1 MKVYRVALEGA
12 APEPWPHCLRGDIAE
27 GFSLVVYEG
36 GSVEEL
42 AACVESREVV
52 ALYALHEGLHIPYIL
67 PAPDFVNEGFREL
80 YPDGVPALTS
90 LVAASDGPPSED
102 PVGDIAV
109 PRSWPHCLR
118 GEIAE
123 GFSLLVYQGGSV
135 EDLVACAQ
143 SRNVTALYALHEGA
157 YLSYILGAPELVNSA
172 FAELFAGGVPAVTP
186 LVGKSSG
193 PPGAGSA
200 RSDEQN

>member
-1 MKVYRVALEGA
+1 MNSAF
-12 APEPWPHCLRGDIAE
+12 AE
-27 GFSLVVYEG
+27 LFAG
-36 GSVEEL
+36 
-42 AACVESREVV
+42 
-52 ALYALHEGLHIPYIL
+52 
-67 PAPDFVNEGFREL
+67 
-80 YPDGVPALTS
+80 GVPTVTP
-90 LVAASDGPPSED
+90 LVAGSDGPASED
-102 PVGDIAV
+102 PVPDDAV
-109 PRSWPHCLR
+109 SWPWPECLR
-118 GEIAE
+118 GEIVE
-123 GFSLLVYQGGSV
+123 GFNLLVYQGGSV

-143 SRNVTALYALHEGA
+143 SRNVTALYALHEGV